1 MLSSVLTLQRES
13 AIVQAEGKGGVVMAY
28 ESKFK
33 RDDIDELF
41 KAILLL
47 EDEEDC
53 YRFFED
59 ICTINEIHAIAQRL
73 QVAKLLSENKTYNE
87 IEGIT
92 KASTATIS
100 RINKCLVYGADGYQ
114 RILARMK
121 EQE

>member
-1 MLSSVLTLQRES
+1 
-13 AIVQAEGKGGVVMAY
+13 MAY

-41 KAILLL
+41 RAVLLL

-59 ICTINEIHAIAQRL
+59 ICTINEIHSISQRL
-73 QVAKLLSENKTYNE
+73 QVAKLLSENKTYSE
-87 IEGIT
+87 IERIT

-100 RINKCLVYGADGYQ
+100 RINKCLVYGAEGYK
-114 RILARMK
+114 RILDRMK
-121 EQE
+121 AQDNK

>member
-1 MLSSVLTLQRES
+1 MD
-13 AIVQAEGKGGVVMAY
+13 Y

-33 RDDIDELF
+33 NDDIDELF
-41 KAILLL
+41 RAVLLL

-73 QVAKLLSENKTYNE
+73 QVAKLLSEGRTYNE
-87 IEGIT
+87 IASVT

-121 EQE
+121 EQDGNNK